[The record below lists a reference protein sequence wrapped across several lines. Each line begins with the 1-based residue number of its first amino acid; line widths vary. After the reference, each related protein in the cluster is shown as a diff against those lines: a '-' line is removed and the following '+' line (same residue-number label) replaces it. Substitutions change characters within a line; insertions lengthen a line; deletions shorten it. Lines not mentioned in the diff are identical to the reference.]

1 MCTDGDSKRLTLFL
15 IGFYVQTNCFTLIV
29 WIHNFIS
36 VAPVVAALR
45 GRLLRP
51 GFGSPRRDSPLG
63 EPTEGLHYVFFG
75 IEELLVLTKHTAIP
89 IKVKRLINAPIL
101 KLMGS

>member
-1 MCTDGDSKRLTLFL
+1 MPLFPVEVPLQTDS
-15 IGFYVQTNCFTLIV
+15 FTLIV
-29 WIHNFIS
+29 WVHNFIS
-36 VAPVVAALR
+36 VAPVVAARR
-45 GRLLRP
+45 GCLLRP
-51 GFGSPRRDSPLG
+51 VFGSRRRDSPLR